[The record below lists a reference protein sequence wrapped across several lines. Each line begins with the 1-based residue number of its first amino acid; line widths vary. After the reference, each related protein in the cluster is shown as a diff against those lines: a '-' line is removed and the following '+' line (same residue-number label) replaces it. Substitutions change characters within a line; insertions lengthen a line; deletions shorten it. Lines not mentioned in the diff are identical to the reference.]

1 MAPIKSCSF
10 VQIFIIVWVILNDKV
25 CPAENKQVDGGRVLP
40 DLMEAIM
47 DILFLAVDDPLEEE
61 DDEEEEVLLFAASL

>member
-1 MAPIKSCSF
+1 M
-10 VQIFIIVWVILNDKV
+10 NDKV

-61 DDEEEEVLLFAASL
+61 DDEEEEVLFFAASL